1 MGAWGH
7 GPLETDDAADVIGAV
22 RYVLDAGWEPL
33 REDEVDDDGLA
44 LATEAA
50 AITLSL
56 VRAGIRVQPEDGE
69 ELFDA
74 WSDMPL
80 PEAIAVALNAEPA
93 AQRPGF
99 PDERGVERWLREGRA
114 PYDVWMSAAAYG
126 DDRAAA
132 WLACT
137 DAAALFTMARLAGVP
152 DGELARALAACALS
166 LVADDAADAVVLR
179 GVLGRLAAGEA
190 LDNITQQRLSNIT
203 TQGGDL
209 HTAIVTTSFDLA
221 RGGIRHGLGR
231 LRRLVDAVPDLG
243 MRVHQQLDP
252 LVRGRL

>member
-7 GPLETDDAADVIGAV
+7 GPLESDDGADIIGAV
-22 RYVLDAGWEPL
+22 RYVLDRGWEPL
-33 REDEVDDDGLA
+33 REDELDDAGLA
-44 LATEAA
+44 LATETA

-56 VRAGIRVQPEDGE
+56 LRGGIHVRPDDRE
-69 ELFDA
+69 ELVEAWGDLPGTVVAALSADA
-74 WSDMPL
+74 AD
-80 PEAIAVALNAEPA
+80 
-93 AQRPGF
+93 QRPGF

-114 PYDVWMSAAAYG
+114 PYEVWMSAAAYG

-132 WLACT
+132 WDACT

-152 DGELARALAACALS
+152 DGELVRALAACALS

-190 LDNITQQRLSNIT
+190 VDNITQKRLSNIT

-209 HTAIVTTSFDLA
+209 HTAIVTTAVDLA
-221 RGGIRHGLGR
+221 RGGIRHGLAR

-243 MRVHQQLDP
+243 MRVHEQLDP